1 MKKFDTIN
9 VIPFIDIML
18 VLLAIVLAT
27 ASFISQGKIEV
38 NVPKSQSKVKVKQ
51 DDLAELITISKDGE
65 FFYKDKPIMI
75 EVLDE
80 TLSKMGEERKITIKI
95 DAEANFQNF
104 VRVTDLLTKYGL
116 KKVTVVTSPVSKG
129 SEKSS
134 TDSPSVTATPTAKP
148 AVGQ

>member
-51 DDLAELITISKDGE
+51 DELAELITINKDGD
-65 FFYKDKPIMI
+65 FFYQDKAITIPL
-75 EVLDE
+75 LDE
-80 TLSKMGEERKITIKI
+80 ALAKIATERKITIKI
-95 DAEANFQNF
+95 DAETDFQQF
-104 VRVTDLLTKYGL
+104 VKVTDLLTKYGL
-116 KKVTVVTSPVSKG
+116 KKVAVVTSPVSQGKQ
-129 SEKSS
+129 E
-134 TDSPSVTATPTAKP
+134 VP
-148 AVGQ
+148 AAVAPVRQGQ